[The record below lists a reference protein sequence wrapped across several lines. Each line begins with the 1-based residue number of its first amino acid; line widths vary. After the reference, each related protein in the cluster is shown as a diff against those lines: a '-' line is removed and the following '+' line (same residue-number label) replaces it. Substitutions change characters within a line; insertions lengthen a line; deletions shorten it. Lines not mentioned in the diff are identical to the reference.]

1 MKPKR
6 VWFIFTQIN
15 INHLLLWHMYEFCFP
30 EKKNIY
36 IDIKKYNGLH
46 YTTIFKPKTL
56 EQYLNNLIY
65 GSWYQ
70 LERDIVNEVII
81 VKYK

>member
-15 INHLLLWHMYEFCFP
+15 IDHLLLWHMYEFCFP
-30 EKKNIY
+30 EKKIY
-36 IDIKKYNGLH
+36 ILTLKNTIIPIL
-46 YTTIFKPKTL
+46 IFKPKTL